1 MKHEISFVISVI
13 FDIIT
18 VIEQARNQ
26 EFFRAGKFLGIRAL
40 INIPSTTHKGK
51 VAQEIILGCILLDT
65 LKSAI

>member
-26 EFFRAGKFLGIRAL
+26 EFFRTGEVSW
-40 INIPSTTHKGK
+40 N
-51 VAQEIILGCILLDT
+51 
-65 LKSAI
+65 KSFDKHSIYNTQKSHRK